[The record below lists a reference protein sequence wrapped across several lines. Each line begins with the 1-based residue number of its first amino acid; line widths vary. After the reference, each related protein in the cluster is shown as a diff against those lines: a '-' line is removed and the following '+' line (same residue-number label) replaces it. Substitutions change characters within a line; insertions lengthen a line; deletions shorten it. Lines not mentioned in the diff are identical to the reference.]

1 MKRIINKQTGVFLR
15 DDFTFDKN
23 TETGLNVNPAQ
34 GFYLPK
40 WDGEKWVES
49 LTAEEIQALKTQ
61 ISYDQLVSDLIRA
74 KYTVDQELAIN
85 RQRDTKPEEF
95 QAYFDFCEKCKQ
107 KAYESII

>member
-1 MKRIINKQTGVFLR
+1 MLRIINKQTGVFLR
-15 DDFTFDKN
+15 DDFTFDEN
-23 TETGLNVNPAQ
+23 TEIGLNVEPAQ

-40 WDGEKWVES
+40 WDGAKWVES

-74 KYTVDQELAIN
+74 KYTIDQELAIN

-95 QAYFDFCEKCKQ
+95 QAYFDFCEQCKT
-107 KAYESII
+107 KAHEQIL